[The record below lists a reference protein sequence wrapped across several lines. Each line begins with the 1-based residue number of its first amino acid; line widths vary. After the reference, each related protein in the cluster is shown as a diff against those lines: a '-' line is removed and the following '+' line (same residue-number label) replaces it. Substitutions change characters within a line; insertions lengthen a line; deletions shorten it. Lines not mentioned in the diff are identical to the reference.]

1 MATPSIDKQNILEK
15 IKTKF
20 EAVSS
25 SDGEYFFTYN
35 GKVHLNKHSPFE
47 VFGINIRDDFEQ
59 MSQVQEQSRTK
70 HDMDLYVEIDIV
82 CPDAAEIAK
91 IYKYEADLLK
101 CIGNNLTWGSLAI
114 YTYHESSTRNRVD
127 QQGNKI
133 SDMTIRIRIQ
143 YRKSAFNN

>member
-1 MATPSIDKQNILEK
+1 MSTPTIDKQNILDK

-25 SDGEYFFTYN
+25 SGGEYFYSYS
-35 GKVHLNKHSPFE
+35 GKVHLNKLSPFQT
-47 VFGINIRDDFEQ
+47 FGINIRDDFEQ
-59 MSQVQEQSRTK
+59 ASQIQEQSRTK

-101 CIGNNLTWGSLAI
+101 CIGNNLTWESLAF
-114 YTYHESSTRNRVD
+114 YTFHESSTRNRAD

-143 YRKSAFNN
+143 YRKNAFNI